1 MLILSFLSTEFIR
14 TSSNYVSAGN
24 TFLRLE
30 GRKGAP
36 CAIFEDHLECGIPEG
51 VGLTSTLY
59 LTAEY
64 TTSFGTDTTF
74 DIFQLDSFSYA
85 GPNIFNISGCPEDG
99 CDRRGNDTIEIRG
112 TNFGMFDALV
122 FVNREMCT
130 YYSSAK
136 RENFFL
142 LYHSLIL
149 IEMQDRIHTR
159 IHNRILRKLNS
170 RFAFGHN
177 RFGCHT
183 RYLGHARGF
192 ELSGKC
198 MPPYFDV

>member
-1 MLILSFLSTEFIR
+1 MLILSFQSTAFIR
-14 TSSNYVSAGN
+14 TASNYVSAGN

-30 GRKGAP
+30 GREGAP

-130 YYSSAK
+130 WCWWFE
-136 RENFFL
+136 RE
-142 LYHSLIL
+142 
-149 IEMQDRIHTR
+149 
-159 IHNRILRKLNS
+159 
-170 RFAFGHN
+170 
-177 RFGCHT
+177 
-183 RYLGHARGF
+183 ARGF
-192 ELSGKC
+192 LFMASFSHTNRSAHSNITKILARTQVRTLYTVPWTCVGIRIVGEVYATVL
-198 MPPYFDV
+198 